1 MKPIHTILCAA
12 ALAMVGCTAAKKTF
26 SDGPQARVVTPADFV
41 LQPGEQPAAPASSR
55 PQAAAPAQASSSAP
69 AATRTPVA
77 PPPGDDRAYTVDAMV
92 GQVNGRA
99 IYASA
104 VFKDIHE
111 QLVARGK
118 AVPRAA
124 FEREV
129 AGIIAQ
135 RLQVIVLESLI
146 LGEAERDLTMR
157 EQQGLGALL
166 KQQREDMIK
175 RFGRGAA
182 AVADVE
188 IRRQQGRTLD
198 QALEDY
204 RQEVLV
210 KKYLDQ
216 HIMPRINVS
225 RRDIERYYQRHYDDF
240 NPPPSR
246 TIHMI
251 RTSDAATA
259 DRIDQLLGE
268 GKPFLEIAADAS
280 LNSYK
285 AGDKGLFGT
294 DVPGNDVFGPEDLNE
309 ATIALAAGQYSP
321 RIERSNGHFWV
332 YVATIKRDPPR
343 PLREVQS
350 EVEGLLRRQQYEQLT
365 SEYHVEL
372 FEKGSYDPLEDMAIR
387 LIDVAMA
394 RYAAPPPA
402 PRSTRQ

>member
-1 MKPIHTILCAA
+1 MKPIHILFWVA
-12 ALAMVGCTAAKKTF
+12 ALALVGCGGVKQQLA
-26 SDGPQARVVTPADFV
+26 DRPQARVVTPADFV
-41 LQPGEQPAAPASSR
+41 AQPGD
-55 PQAAAPAQASSSAP
+55 AP
-69 AATRTPVA
+69 AATTSQQTAAPVQTAPTPATPTPVA
-77 PPPGDDRAYTVDAMV
+77 PPMGDDRAYTVDAMV

-111 QLVARGK
+111 QLLARGK

-129 AGIIAQ
+129 SKIIAQ

-146 LGEAERDLTMR
+146 LGEAERDLTMQER
-157 EQQGLGALL
+157 QGLGALL
-166 KQQREDMIK
+166 KRQREDMIK
-175 RFGRGAA
+175 RFGAGSR
-182 AVADVE
+182 AVTDVR
-188 IRRQQGRTLD
+188 IRQLQGRSLD

-216 HIMPRINVS
+216 HVMPKINVS

-240 NPPPSR
+240 NPPPTR

-251 RTSDAATA
+251 RTNDAARA
-259 DRIDQLLGE
+259 ENIDRLLNE
-268 GKPFLEIAADAS
+268 GRPFLELAADES

-285 AGDKGLFGT
+285 AGDKGLFGA
-294 DVPGNDVFGPEDLNE
+294 DLPGNKIFGQDDLNE
-309 ATIALAAGQYSP
+309 PTIALAEGQHTP
-321 RIERSNGHFWV
+321 RIERDNGNFWI
-332 YVATIKRDPPR
+332 YVAKIKREPPR

-350 EVEGLLRRQQYEQLT
+350 DIEGLLRRQQYEQLT
-365 SEYHVEL
+365 SEYHIEL
-372 FEKGSYDPLEDMAIR
+372 FEQGSFDPLDDMAIR

-394 RYAAPPPA
+394 RYAAPPPPA
-402 PRSTRQ
+402 QSSRQ